1 MTCNSKCP
9 VFDEINGLLSDNS
22 PFAIYRLPDSDRV
35 CLVIQDSDKEVNT
48 YSNIADL
55 DMEDGFVMVPFDLLV
70 GERPAIVI
78 RADHRYEYVMDDSEI
93 RYFESHVK
101 PCCNGMGEI
110 FLSGE
115 QKKYYEASFAEFSK
129 VLQSGEFEKLVLSR
143 RRSVKRHS
151 GFSPLKTFF
160 RALSHYRH
168 SFVYLSYSPVSG
180 MWLGSS
186 PEPLLSGT
194 PDSRHTVALA
204 GTMCRFAFAEGADWD
219 DKNIREQRIVADY
232 IRSALAE
239 LGIACS
245 ESETRTVFA
254 GNLAHRCTDFTFRQ
268 PSDVSLGCIL
278 EALNPTPAV
287 CGLPKIEAYRFI
299 LTHETFPRLYYS
311 GFAGPL
317 WGNGDVD
324 LYVNIR
330 CMNILQDYL
339 SLYAGGGI
347 LAQSRADDE
356 WNETE
361 NKLRTMLDIC

>member
-1 MTCNSKCP
+1 M
-9 VFDEINGLLSDNS
+9 FDEINGLLSDNS

-35 CLVIQDSDKEVNT
+35 CLVMQHPETEVNT
-48 YSNIADL
+48 YGNITDI
-55 DMEDGFVMVPFDLLV
+55 ETGDGFVMVPFDLLV
-70 GERPAIVI
+70 GERPAIMI
-78 RADHRYEYVMDDSEI
+78 RADQRYEFVVSDSEMQ
-93 RYFESHVK
+93 YFDSQVK
-101 PCCNGMGEI
+101 SCCDDLGEI

-115 QKKYYEASFAEFSK
+115 QKKYYDASFAEFSK

-143 RRSVKRHS
+143 RRSVKHPA

-160 RALSHYRH
+160 RALAHYEH
-168 SFVYLSYSPVSG
+168 SFVYLSYSTVSG

-204 GTMCRFAFAEGADWD
+204 GTMCSLDFTAGAEWD

-239 LGIACS
+239 LGIACL

-299 LTHETFPRLYYS
+299 LSHETFPRLYYS

-317 WGNGDVD
+317 DSNGNVN

-330 CMNILQDYL
+330 CMNILQNYL